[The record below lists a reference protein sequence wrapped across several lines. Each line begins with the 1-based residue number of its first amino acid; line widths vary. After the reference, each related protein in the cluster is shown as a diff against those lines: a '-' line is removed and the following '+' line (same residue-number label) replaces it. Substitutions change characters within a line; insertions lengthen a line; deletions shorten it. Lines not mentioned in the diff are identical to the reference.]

1 MVKPCFFIHPVTSA
15 ESRHIVAANPPA
27 LWWACCAFGPVE
39 DVARDYLRLLGDV
52 SKPILLYLGGMNIHL
67 PVIWG
72 SLGYQGFDSYP
83 LVLPSGNHRT
93 RWPMTFHLYCR

>member
-83 LVLPSGNHRT
+83 YFDIIVS
-93 RWPMTFHLYCR
+93 